1 MQLVY
6 QVDNASYDWVK
17 LDPALPA
24 TRAVVNQYLR
34 LYFRSP
40 DLLDP
45 MHFHLQMGGS
55 GSRGAKVLSWKNLQ
69 MIEVEYV

>member
-40 DLLDP
+40 DLFDP
-45 MHFHLQMGGS
+45 IHFPLQMGGS
-55 GSRGAKVLSWKNLQ
+55 GSRGTKVLSWKNIQ
-69 MIEVEYV
+69 MIEVKYV

>member
-6 QVDNASYDWVK
+6 QVDYASYDWVK

-40 DLLDP
+40 DLSIKSDAFSFTDGREWIKRDESSV
-45 MHFHLQMGGS
+45 MEKYS
-55 GSRGAKVLSWKNLQ
+55 ND
-69 MIEVEYV
+69 